1 MPYFLIVLG
10 VIARLVPHAWN
21 FTPIGALGLFAGANC
36 RPRIAWLVPL
46 SALLVADLILG
57 FYNPISMV
65 FVYVGFLAGPLIG
78 RWLIAPRRSVLR
90 IGSAVLM
97 SSTVFFVVSNL
108 GVWLG
113 GFYPLTLSGLV
124 ECFVLALPFYGA
136 ILVGDGFYA
145 AILFGGQE
153 MVSAALRRRAVLP
166 ARS

>member
-1 MPYFLIVLG
+1 
-10 VIARLVPHAWN
+10 
-21 FTPIGALGLFAGANC
+21 
-36 RPRIAWLVPL
+36 
-46 SALLVADLILG
+46 
-57 FYNPISMV
+57 
-65 FVYVGFLAGPLIG
+65 
-78 RWLIAPRRSVLR
+78 
-90 IGSAVLM
+90 M

>member
-1 MPYFLIVLG
+1 MPYILIVLG
-10 VIARLVPHAWN
+10 IIARLVPHAWN

-36 RPRIAWLVPL
+36 RPRVAWLVPL

-57 FYNPISMV
+57 FYNPITMA

-78 RWLIAPRRSVLR
+78 RWLIAPRRSVRR

-124 ECFVLALPFYGA
+124 ECYTLALPFYGA

-145 AILFGGQE
+145 ALLFGGQE
-153 MVSAALRRRAVLP
+153 MVSAALRRRADLL